1 MDTSILIV
9 LIILVATVIML
20 ITGLMRIDMVA
31 ILCML
36 SLGWTGILE
45 PHEMLSGFSSN
56 AVIVIMA
63 VMIMGRGISRTG
75 LMDRFSIAV
84 IRVAGPRRRK
94 ITAFM
99 SMIVGIVSGFIQNI
113 GAAALFLPGML
124 DVSRRT
130 NISAS
135 SLIMPTGFAV
145 ILGGTLTMVGSGH
158 LILVNDL
165 LLNAGLQPYGLFSV
179 TPLGIILLASGIA
192 FFYFFGKYVLPRT
205 RSAEKAPSAQEKLV
219 EALQLPSNIWHY
231 SISDES
237 PLIDQTT
244 EQSGIWKRFNV
255 NIIGISGERDVIYAP
270 WRETRFKAGQE
281 LAILG
286 SEDNIK
292 SLASEF
298 KLISEPPLKRFSRLR
313 DPDESGFAEVIVPP
327 SSAAI
332 GQSIRKFAIRR
343 RFAVEPLRLFSKGK
357 EKRGDFS
364 DHEISTGDTII
375 VYGLWDK
382 IREMDKS
389 IDFVVAT
396 PFKSEGKDHTKT
408 RAAGFC
414 FLLAIALALA
424 GFPIATS
431 FFTGAV
437 VMILMRVLNMQQ
449 AYQAI
454 EWKIV
459 FLLAGLIPLGVAMQK
474 TGTSIFLAEEIM
486 EIVSGRHPLVLILT
500 IGVISTIF
508 SLLISN
514 FGAIVVL
521 APMVIGMAEIAGL
534 DPRPLVLMAAICVS
548 NSFILPTQQVNA
560 LLMTP
565 GGYRN
570 LDFIKGGIGLTI
582 LFLLITVSFFYFG
595 FFTAATPT

>member
-1 MDTSILIV
+1 M
-9 LIILVATVIML
+9 
-20 ITGLMRIDMVA
+20 
-31 ILCML
+31 
-36 SLGWTGILE
+36 
-45 PHEMLSGFSSN
+45 
-56 AVIVIMA
+56 
-63 VMIMGRGISRTG
+63 
-75 LMDRFSIAV
+75 
-84 IRVAGPRRRK
+84 
-94 ITAFM
+94 
-99 SMIVGIVSGFIQNI
+99 
-113 GAAALFLPGML
+113 
-124 DVSRRT
+124 
-130 NISAS
+130 
-135 SLIMPTGFAV
+135 
-145 ILGGTLTMVGSGH
+145 
-158 LILVNDL
+158 
-165 LLNAGLQPYGLFSV
+165 
-179 TPLGIILLASGIA
+179 
-192 FFYFFGKYVLPRT
+192 LPRT
-205 RSAEKAPSAQEKLV
+205 TSAGKAPSAQEKLI

-231 SISDES
+231 SISGES

-292 SLASEF
+292 RLASEF
-298 KLISEPPLKRFSRLR
+298 KLISEPPLKRFSRLS

-327 SSAAI
+327 SSEAI
-332 GQSIRKFAIRR
+332 GQSIRKFAMRR
-343 RFAVEPLRLFSKGK
+343 RFAVEPLRLFSKAE

-375 VYGLWDK
+375 VYGLWSK

-408 RAAGFC
+408 WAASFC

-424 GFPIATS
+424 GFPIAMS

-459 FLLAGLIPLGVAMQK
+459 FLLASLIPLGVAMQK

-570 LDFIKGGIGLTI
+570 IDFIKGGMGLTI
-582 LFLLITVSFFYFG
+582 LFLLITVSFFYFILI
-595 FFTAATPT
+595 

>member
-9 LIILVATVIML
+9 LIILVATIVML
-20 ITGLMRIDMVA
+20 ITEIVRIDMVA

-36 SLGWTGILE
+36 ALGWTSILE

-56 AVIVIMA
+56 AVIVIIA
-63 VMIMGRGISRTG
+63 VMIMGRGIARTG
-75 LMDRFSIAV
+75 LMDMFSIAV
-84 IRVAGPRRRK
+84 IRVAGPGRRG

-99 SMIVGIVSGFIQNI
+99 SLIVGVVSGFIQNI
-113 GAAALFLPGML
+113 GTAALFLPGML

-135 SLIMPTGFAV
+135 SLIMPAGFAV
-145 ILGGTLTMVGSGH
+145 VLGGTLTMVGSGH

-192 FFYFFGKYVLPRT
+192 FFYFFGKYMLPRT
-205 RSAEKAPSAQEKLV
+205 TSAGKAPSAQEKLI

-286 SEDNIK
+286 NEDNIK
-292 SLASEF
+292 RLASEF

-327 SSAAI
+327 SSEAI
-332 GQSIRKFAIRR
+332 GQSIRKFAMRR

-408 RAAGFC
+408 WAASFC
-414 FLLAIALALA
+414 FILAIALALA
-424 GFPIATS
+424 GFPIAMS

-500 IGVISTIF
+500 IGVISTVF

-534 DPRPLVLMAAICVS
+534 DPRPLVLMAAICIS

-570 LDFIKGGIGLTI
+570 FDFIKGGIGLTI
-582 LFLLITVSFFYFG
+582 LFLLITASFFYFMII
-595 FFTAATPT
+595 

>member
-36 SLGWTGILE
+36 ALGWTGILE

-343 RFAVEPLRLFSKGK
+343 RFAVEPLRLFSKGQ

-408 RAAGFC
+408 RVAGFC

>member
-1 MDTSILIV
+1 LDISILIV
-9 LIILVATVIML
+9 LIILTATVVLL
-20 ITGLMRIDMVA
+20 ITELVRIDMVA

-36 SLGWTGILE
+36 ALGWTGILE
-45 PHEMLSGFSSN
+45 PQEMLSGFSSN

-63 VMIMGRGISRTG
+63 VMIMGRGIARTG
-75 LMDRFSIAV
+75 LMERFSVAI
-84 IRVAGPRRRK
+84 IKVAGSERRK

-99 SMIVGIVSGFIQNI
+99 SLIVGIVSGFIQNI
-113 GAAALFLPGML
+113 GATALFLPGML

-130 NISAS
+130 NIPAS
-135 SLIMPTGFAV
+135 SLIMPAGFAV
-145 ILGGTLTMVGSGH
+145 ILGGTLSMVGSGH

-179 TPLGIILLASGIA
+179 TPLGIILLVSGIA
-192 FFYFFGKYVLPRT
+192 FFYFFGKYMLPRK
-205 RSAEKAPSAQEKLV
+205 SSGSKVPSAQEKLI
-219 EALQLPSNIWHY
+219 EALQLPSNIWYY
-231 SISDES
+231 SITASS

-255 NIIGISGERDVIYAP
+255 NVIGISGERDVIYAP
-270 WRETRFKAGQE
+270 WRETMFKAGQQ
-281 LAILG
+281 LALLG
-286 SEDNIK
+286 LEENIK
-292 SLASEF
+292 KLAAEF
-298 KLISEPPLKRFSRLR
+298 ELLAEPPLSRFSRLR
-313 DPDESGFAEVIVPP
+313 NPDESGFAEVIVPP
-327 SSAAI
+327 RSEAI
-332 GQSIRKFAIRR
+332 GQTIRKFAMRR

-364 DHEISTGDTII
+364 DHEISIGDTII

-408 RAAGFC
+408 WAAGFS

-424 GFPIATS
+424 GFPIAMS

-474 TGTSIFLAEEIM
+474 TGTSMFLAEEIM
-486 EIVSGRHPLVLILT
+486 EIVSGRHPLVLVVT

-534 DPRPLVLMAAICVS
+534 DPRPLVLMAAVCVS

-570 LDFIKGGIGLTI
+570 LDFIKGGMGLTI
-582 LFLLITVSFFYFG
+582 LFLVITISFFYLI

>member
-9 LIILVATVIML
+9 LIILAATVVFL
-20 ITGLMRIDMVA
+20 ITEVVRIDMVA

-36 SLGWTGILE
+36 ALGWTGILE

-56 AVIVIMA
+56 AVMAIMA
-63 VMIMGRGISRTG
+63 VMIMGRGIARTG
-75 LMDRFSIAV
+75 LMEKFSIAV
-84 IRVAGPRRRK
+84 IRVAGPGRRG

-99 SMIVGIVSGFIQNI
+99 SLIVGIVSGFIQNI

-130 NISAS
+130 NIPAS
-135 SLIMPTGFAV
+135 SLIMPAGFAV
-145 ILGGTLTMVGSGH
+145 ILGGTLSMVGSGH

-192 FFYFFGKYVLPRT
+192 FFYFFGKYMLPRET
-205 RSAEKAPSAQEKLV
+205 STGKAPSAQEKLI
-219 EALQLPSNIWHY
+219 EALQLPSNIWYY
-231 SISDES
+231 SISDQS

-255 NIIGISGERDVIYAP
+255 NIIGISGEHDVIYAP

-292 SLASEF
+292 RLASEF

-327 SSAAI
+327 RSEAI
-332 GQSIRKFAIRR
+332 GQSIRKFAMRR

-357 EKRGDFS
+357 EQRGDFS
-364 DHEISTGDTII
+364 DHEISIGDTII

-408 RAAGFC
+408 WAAGFS

-424 GFPIATS
+424 GFPIAMS

-474 TGTSIFLAEEIM
+474 TGTSMYLAEEIM
-486 EIVSGRHPLVLILT
+486 GIVSGRHPLVLILT

-570 LDFIKGGIGLTI
+570 LDFIKGGMGLTI
-582 LFLLITVSFFYFG
+582 LFLLITVSFFYLILI
-595 FFTAATPT
+595 

>member
-1 MDTSILIV
+1 MDTSILIL
-9 LIILVATVIML
+9 LIILTATVVLL
-20 ITGLMRIDMVA
+20 ITEVVRIDMVA
-31 ILCML
+31 LMCML
-36 SLGWTGILE
+36 ALGWTGILE

-56 AVIVIMA
+56 AVIVIIA
-63 VMIMGRGISRTG
+63 VMIMGRGIARTG
-75 LMDRFSIAV
+75 LMNGVSVAV
-84 IRVAGPRRRK
+84 IRVAGPGRRG

-99 SMIVGIVSGFIQNI
+99 SLIAGVVSGFVQNI

-130 NISAS
+130 NIPAS

-145 ILGGTLTMVGSGH
+145 ILGGTLSMVGSGH
-158 LILVNDL
+158 LILVNDM

-205 RSAEKAPSAQEKLV
+205 TSAGKAPSAQEKLI

-231 SISDES
+231 SISDQS

-255 NIIGISGERDVIYAP
+255 NVIGISGEKGVIYAP

-281 LAILG
+281 LALLG
-286 SEDNIK
+286 SKENIRR
-292 SLASEF
+292 LAVEF
-298 KLISEPPLKRFSRLR
+298 KLISEPPLERFSRLR
-313 DPDESGFAEVIVPP
+313 DPEESGFAEVIVPP
-327 SSAAI
+327 RSEAI
-332 GQSIRKFAIRR
+332 GQSIRKFAMRR

-364 DHEISTGDTII
+364 DHIISIGDTII

-389 IDFVVAT
+389 TDFVVAT
-396 PFKSEGKDHTKT
+396 PFKSEGKDHTKSW
-408 RAAGFC
+408 AASFC
-414 FLLAIALALA
+414 FLLAIVLALA
-424 GFPIATS
+424 GFPIAMS
-431 FFTGAV
+431 FFTGAL
-437 VMILMRVLNMQQ
+437 VMILMRVLSMQQ

-474 TGTSIFLAEEIM
+474 TGTSLFLAEEIM
-486 EIVSGRHPLVLILT
+486 ELVSGRHPFVLILT

-534 DPRPLVLMAAICVS
+534 DPRPLVLLAAVCVS

-570 LDFIKGGIGLTI
+570 FDFIKGGGGLTI
-582 LFLLITVSFFYFG
+582 LFLLITVSFFYLLVI
-595 FFTAATPT
+595 

>member
-9 LIILVATVIML
+9 LIILTATVVLL
-20 ITGLMRIDMVA
+20 ITEVVRIDMVA

-36 SLGWTGILE
+36 TLGWTGILE

-63 VMIMGRGISRTG
+63 VMIMGRGIARTG

-84 IRVAGPRRRK
+84 IKVAGPGKRG

-99 SMIVGIVSGFIQNI
+99 SLIAGVVSGFIQNI

-130 NISAS
+130 NIPAS

-145 ILGGTLTMVGSGH
+145 ILGGTLSMVGSGH

-192 FFYFFGKYVLPRT
+192 FFYFFGKYVLPRET
-205 RSAEKAPSAQEKLV
+205 STGKAPSAQEKLIG
-219 EALQLPSNIWHY
+219 ALQLPSNIWHY
-231 SISDES
+231 SISEES

-255 NIIGISGERDVIYAP
+255 NIIGISGEHDVIYAP
-270 WRETRFKAGQE
+270 WRETRFKAGQG

-286 SEDNIK
+286 SEENIK
-292 SLASEF
+292 RLASEF

-327 SSAAI
+327 RSEAI
-332 GQSIRKFAIRR
+332 GQSIRKFAMRR
-343 RFAVEPLRLFSKGK
+343 RFAVEPLRLFSKGE

-364 DHEISTGDTII
+364 DHEISIGDTII

-396 PFKSEGKDHTKT
+396 PFRSEGKDHTKT
-408 RAAGFC
+408 WAAGFS

-424 GFPIATS
+424 GFPIAMS

-459 FLLAGLIPLGVAMQK
+459 FLLAGLIPLGAAMQK
-474 TGTSIFLAEEIM
+474 TGTSLFLAEEIM

-570 LDFIKGGIGLTI
+570 IDFIRGGGGLTI
-582 LFLLITVSFFYFG
+582 LFLLITVSFFYLILI
-595 FFTAATPT
+595 

>member
-1 MDTSILIV
+1 MSILLV
-9 LIILVATVIML
+9 LIILTVTLLLL
-20 ITGLMRIDMVA
+20 ITEIVRIDMVA

-36 SLGWTGILE
+36 ALGWTGILQ
-45 PHEMLSGFSSN
+45 PQEMLSGFSSN

-63 VMIMGRGISRTG
+63 VMIMGRGIARTG
-75 LMDRFSIAV
+75 LMEKFSVAV
-84 IRVAGPRRRK
+84 IKVAGSERKK

-99 SMIVGIVSGFIQNI
+99 SLIVGIVSGFIQNI
-113 GAAALFLPGML
+113 GAAALFLPGLL
-124 DVSRRT
+124 DVSRRS
-130 NISAS
+130 NIPAS
-135 SLIMPTGFAV
+135 SLIMPAGFAI
-145 ILGGTLTMVGSGH
+145 ILGGTLSMVGSGH
-158 LILVNDL
+158 LILINDL

-179 TPLGIILLASGIA
+179 TPLGIILLASGIT
-192 FFYFFGKYVLPRT
+192 FFYFFGKFILPRAT
-205 RSAEKAPSAQEKLV
+205 SAGKLPSAQEKLI
-219 EALQLPSNIWHY
+219 EALQLPSNIWYY
-231 SISDES
+231 SISEES

-255 NIIGISGERDVIYAP
+255 NIIGISRERDVIYAP

-281 LAILG
+281 LALLG
-286 SEDNIK
+286 TEENIK
-292 SLASEF
+292 SLASAF
-298 KLISEPPLKRFSRLR
+298 RLISEPTLKRFSRLR
-313 DPDESGFAEVIVPP
+313 DPEESGFAEVIVPP
-327 SSAAI
+327 RSEAI
-332 GQSIRKFAIRR
+332 GQTIRKFSMRR
-343 RFAVEPLRLFSKGK
+343 RFAVEPLRLFSKG
-357 EKRGDFS
+357 EEMRGDFS
-364 DHEISTGDTII
+364 DHKISIGDTII
-375 VYGLWDK
+375 IYGLWDK
-382 IREMDKS
+382 IQEMDKS

-396 PFKSEGKDHTKT
+396 PFKSEGKDYTKT
-408 RAAGFC
+408 WAASFC

-424 GFPIATS
+424 GFPIAMS

-474 TGTSIFLAEEIM
+474 TGTSMFLAEEIM
-486 EIVSGRHPLVLILT
+486 EIVSGRHPLVLVAT

-534 DPRPLVLMAAICVS
+534 DPRPLVLMAAVCVS

-570 LDFIKGGIGLTI
+570 VDFIKGGMGLTI
-582 LFLLITVSFFYFG
+582 LFLLITVSFFYLILI
-595 FFTAATPT
+595 